1 MQYIHESEFEEFKES
16 TSQLNRATES
26 LAAMLNKNGRGKVIF
41 GIRDDGSVCGITL
54 GNKTITEISRGIAE
68 QIRPSVV
75 PRILFEEREGKT
87 IIIVEVEG
95 TNKPYSARGEYRIRS
110 GDENRKIEPEQLKDL
125 LLRNS
130 FELITSMESFDQNL
144 RLTQLKQLYI
154 TNGLTVNEE
163 TFERNTGLLTA
174 DGKYNVL
181 AEILSDFND
190 CSIKVVRFAGKDKQN
205 MIIRNE
211 YGYKCMLLAMQ
222 QAYQYVESLNETR
235 VILGEGLERKE
246 TKLFDSSCFKEAW
259 TNACLHNRWA
269 KNIPPAIY
277 IFDDRLEVIS
287 TGGLPVDFSEDEFFS
302 GISHPVNLK
311 LQKIMGQLNMVEQT
325 GHGVPLIVSK
335 YGRQAFELGE
345 NHITVRIPFSF
356 EISSTKKDYSMLNRS
371 QESVYMLVSETPTIR
386 TDEIAQKT
394 DLSISRINQII
405 KELKSMDKLER
416 KGSKKLGY
424 WETH

>member
-1 MQYIHESEFEEFKES
+1 MQYTHESEFEEFKES

-54 GNKTITEISRGIAE
+54 GNKIITEISRGISE

-130 FELITSMESFDQNL
+130 FELITSMESFDQDL

-277 IFDDRLEVIS
+277 IFDDRLEIIS

-335 YGRQAFELGE
+335 YGRQAFDLGE

-405 KELKSMDKLER
+405 KELKGMDKLER

>member
-130 FELITSMESFDQNL
+130 FELITSMESFDQDL

-235 VILGEGLERKE
+235 VILGDGLERKE

-277 IFDDRLEVIS
+277 IFDDRLEIIS

-356 EISSTKKDYSMLNRS
+356 EKSSTKKDYSMLNRS
-371 QESVYMLVSETPTIR
+371 QESVYMLVSETPTLR

-405 KELKSMDKLER
+405 KELKGMDKLER

>member
-1 MQYIHESEFEEFKES
+1 MQYTHESEFEEFKES

-54 GNKTITEISRGIAE
+54 GNKIITEISRGISE

-130 FELITSMESFDQNL
+130 FELITSMESFDQDL

-277 IFDDRLEVIS
+277 IFDDRLEIIS

-335 YGRQAFELGE
+335 YGRQAFDLGE
-345 NHITVRIPFSF
+345 NHVTVRIPFSF

-405 KELKSMDKLER
+405 KELKGMDKLER

>member
-1 MQYIHESEFEEFKES
+1 
-16 TSQLNRATES
+16 
-26 LAAMLNKNGRGKVIF
+26 
-41 GIRDDGSVCGITL
+41 
-54 GNKTITEISRGIAE
+54 
-68 QIRPSVV
+68 
-75 PRILFEEREGKT
+75 
-87 IIIVEVEG
+87 
-95 TNKPYSARGEYRIRS
+95 
-110 GDENRKIEPEQLKDL
+110 
-125 LLRNS
+125 
-130 FELITSMESFDQNL
+130 
-144 RLTQLKQLYI
+144 
-154 TNGLTVNEE
+154 
-163 TFERNTGLLTA
+163 
-174 DGKYNVL
+174 
-181 AEILSDFND
+181 
-190 CSIKVVRFAGKDKQN
+190 
-205 MIIRNE
+205 
-211 YGYKCMLLAMQ
+211 
-222 QAYQYVESLNETR
+222 
-235 VILGEGLERKE
+235 GEGLERKE

-345 NHITVRIPFSF
+345 NHITVRIPFSY

-405 KELKSMDKLER
+405 KELKGMDKLER

>member
-41 GIRDDGSVCGITL
+41 GIRDDGTVCGITL

-130 FELITSMESFDQNL
+130 FELITSMESFDQDL

-163 TFERNTGLLTA
+163 TFERNTGLLTS

-335 YGRQAFELGE
+335 YGRQAFDLGE

-405 KELKSMDKLER
+405 KELKGMDKLER